1 MSQVITDIPSQA
13 RLPRDDRNTV
23 IDLFLRNARDHGQVT
38 AIVDQGRRISWSEY
52 HELASILAIAL
63 RDLGVQ
69 KGDVVG
75 LHMVNRA
82 EHVIADTGALLA
94 GATPTSFYY
103 TLAPEQLAYVAGDC
117 DAKVAVVEASLLPVW
132 EKILGELDSL
142 EHLIIVDGDPGDNT
156 ETRHAWDGVIAGSR
170 PQLADRR
177 GEIDEIVATIEPSDP
192 LTLIYTSGT
201 TGPPKGTII
210 THEGIRFT
218 TARAA
223 QVLARAVPNL
233 EGHRYDRVV
242 NNGRLELPVGME
254 QLSYLPLAHVAE
266 RFASYYS
273 AMLYAWTVH
282 YVRDLT
288 QLPEMLPKVRP
299 ETLVAVPRVWEK
311 LYGGIIAKL
320 EEEPNERKRKLG
332 LKAMEVARE
341 KGLADINKTGL
352 PLKTRLLHGLF
363 EKLVYS
369 KIREAMGFDR
379 CLLAW
384 SGASA
389 ISPDLLATFT
399 GMGVVISEVYGMTET
414 STLITIT
421 PPGKPRLGTVGVP
434 IEGMELRIAEDGE
447 LLVRGP
453 NITPGYL
460 NKPDKT
466 AEAIDEEGW
475 LHTGDLAEI
484 DSHGYVKIIG
494 RKKELI
500 ITSSGKNLSPV
511 NIEESIKSQSP
522 IVGQVLAYG
531 DDKPYITA
539 LIVLDPD
546 ATPAWC
552 ESHGITFTSIEEAA
566 EHPDVYAEVERAVK
580 EGNERLARI
589 EQVKRFRLLATEW
602 TPESEELTPTMK
614 LKRPVVHERYADE
627 IESLYA

>member
-1 MSQVITDIPSQA
+1 
-13 RLPRDDRNTV
+13 
-23 IDLFLRNARDHGQVT
+23 
-38 AIVDQGRRISWSEY
+38 
-52 HELASILAIAL
+52 
-63 RDLGVQ
+63 
-69 KGDVVG
+69 
-75 LHMVNRA
+75 
-82 EHVIADTGALLA
+82 
-94 GATPTSFYY
+94 
-103 TLAPEQLAYVAGDC
+103 
-117 DAKVAVVEASLLPVW
+117 
-132 EKILGELDSL
+132 
-142 EHLIIVDGDPGDNT
+142 VDGDPADDT
-156 ETRHAWDGVIAGSR
+156 DTRHAWDGL
-170 PQLADRR
+170 LADARAKLPDRR
-177 GEIDEIVATIEPSDP
+177 GELDEVVATIEPGDP

-218 TARAA
+218 TGRAGQA
-223 QVLARAVPNL
+223 LARAVPNL
-233 EGHRYDRVV
+233 EGARYDRVV
-242 NNGRLELPVGME
+242 HGGRLRLPVGMD

-266 RFASYYS
+266 RFSSYYN

-288 QLPEMLPKVRP
+288 TLAEMLPQVRP
-299 ETLVAVPRVWEK
+299 ETFVAVPRVWEK
-311 LYGGIIAKL
+311 LYGGIMAKL

-332 LKAMEVARE
+332 LKAMEVART
-341 KGLADINKTGL
+341 KGLADIERTGL
-352 PLKTRLLHGLF
+352 DLKTRLLHGLF
-363 EKLVYS
+363 ERLVYS

-399 GMGVVISEVYGMTET
+399 GMGVIISEVYGMTET

-434 IEGMELRIAEDGE
+434 IEGIELRVAEDGE

-460 NKPDKT
+460 NKPEKT

-500 ITSSGKNLSPV
+500 ITSSGKNLSPN
-511 NIEESIKSQSP
+511 NIEETIKSTSP

-531 DDKPYITA
+531 DDRPYITA

-546 ATPAWC
+546 TTPAWC
-552 ESHGITFTSIEEAA
+552 ESHGITFSSVEQAA
-566 EHPDVYAEVERAVK
+566 EHPQVRAEVERAVE
-580 EGNERLARI
+580 EGNARLARV
-589 EQVKRFRLLATEW
+589 EQVKRFKLLATEW
-602 TPESEELTPTMK
+602 TPETEELTPTMK
-614 LKRPVVHERYADE
+614 LKRTVVHERYADE
-627 IESLYA
+627 IDALYA